1 MCTAC
6 SVYFYFDD
14 DRHRKV
20 AINQLTVLTE
30 IQAKRV
36 SKESTSQGPG
46 SWVTD
51 REEKRGGGVQ
61 EEEQKKQEEE
71 E

>member
-1 MCTAC
+1 M
-6 SVYFYFDD
+6 
-14 DRHRKV
+14 

-36 SKESTSQGPG
+36 SKESSSPGSG

-51 REEKRGGGVQ
+51 REEKQGEQ